1 MAETLDWNRI
11 AGVWSEYKGIAKAHW
26 GRLTDNDL
34 IAIEGSRDLLIGK
47 LQVRYGLA
55 REDAEAQVD
64 GWLVGL
70 VASAI
75 DPLKAAA
82 RYASPPVGQL
92 TQSITR
98 AAETSIRQ
106 NSALVFAVTALGC
119 FLLGASWKRLV
130 R

>member
-11 AGVWSEYKGIAKAHW
+11 AGLWSEYKGVAKTHW
-26 GRLTDNDL
+26 GRLTDKDL
-34 IAIEGSRDLLIGK
+34 TAIEGSRDLLVGK
-47 LQVRYGLA
+47 LQVCYGLK

-75 DPLKAAA
+75 DPLKAAV
-82 RYASPPVGQL
+82 RHASPPVGQL

-106 NSALVFAVTALGC
+106 NPGFVFAVTAVGC
-119 FLLGASWKRLV
+119 FLLGAFWKQPV

>member
-1 MAETLDWNRI
+1 MAQALDWTRI
-11 AGVWSEYKGIAKAHW
+11 AGLWNEYQGIAKANW

-34 IAIEGSRDLLIGK
+34 TAVKGSRDLLIGK
-47 LQVRYGLA
+47 LQVRYGLS

-64 GWLVGL
+64 SWLAGL

-82 RYASPPVGQL
+82 RHAAAPVGDL
-92 TQSITR
+92 TRSITD
-98 AAETSIRQ
+98 AAGTSIRR
-106 NSALVFAVTALGC
+106 NPAVVFAATALGC
-119 FLLGASWKRLV
+119 FLLGAFWKRLV

>member
-1 MAETLDWNRI
+1 MAETLDWNRV
-11 AGVWSEYKGIAKAHW
+11 AGLWSEYRGIAKAKW

-34 IAIEGSRDLLIGK
+34 TAIEGSRELLIGK
-47 LQVRYGLA
+47 LQARYGLT
-55 REDAEAQVD
+55 REDAEDQVD
-64 GWLVGL
+64 GWLAGL

-82 RYASPPVGQL
+82 RHAAAPVGDL
-92 TQSITR
+92 THSITK

-106 NSALVFAVTALGC
+106 NPAVVFAATALGC
-119 FLLGASWKRLV
+119 FLLGAFWGRLV